1 MIRVC
6 YSTHHPV
13 GPKVIGGKEPF
24 EDLSLTSGICEECFP
39 KDMEDLQAWTS
50 TQNKEALSD
59 PAKRTEK
66 AR

>member
-13 GPKVIGGKEPF
+13 GPKVFGEKEPF
-24 EDLSLTSGICEECFP
+24 EDLSLTSGICDECLP
-39 KDMEDLQAWTS
+39 KDMEDLHAWT